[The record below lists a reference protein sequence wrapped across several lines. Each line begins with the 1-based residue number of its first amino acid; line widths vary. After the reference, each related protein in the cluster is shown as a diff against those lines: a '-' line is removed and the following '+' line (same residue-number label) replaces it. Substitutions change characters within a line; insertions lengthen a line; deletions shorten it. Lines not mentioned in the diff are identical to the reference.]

1 MILLGKVLVI
11 LGKWLRCFREVV
23 ALKLRLH
30 RFKRKVFPVT
40 IFSGH
45 RPVDNRTS
53 HNHEPSFGRG
63 YRWSRNL
70 SSSAKIVHI
79 SFRTGRSYAGSK
91 LLLGKPLNPFRSN
104 FALDLNPF

>member
-1 MILLGKVLVI
+1 MVACACAIGFTYSDFIVI

-30 RFKRKVFPVT
+30 KFKRKFFAIT
-40 IFSGH
+40 IFAGH
-45 RPVDNRTS
+45 RAVDNRTS

-70 SSSAKIVHI
+70 SSSTRIVHN
-79 SFRTGRSYAGSK
+79 SFTTSR
-91 LLLGKPLNPFRSN
+91 
-104 FALDLNPF
+104 